1 MRSNG
6 SNKCAQRL
14 VLEVVGVIQLER
26 LLARNIL
33 ILPTAF
39 VGPLFSEH
47 MAKTLRLLSKDR
59 RCEWRLDLVDGF
71 GPCLLRLVE
80 VQRA

>member
-1 MRSNG
+1 MF
-6 SNKCAQRL
+6 
-14 VLEVVGVIQLER
+14 EVVGEVMLER
-26 LLARNIL
+26 LLAGDIL
-33 ILPTAF
+33 VFPTAF

-47 MAKTLRLLSKDR
+47 MAKTLRLLRRDR

-71 GPCLLRLVE
+71 GPCLLKLVE